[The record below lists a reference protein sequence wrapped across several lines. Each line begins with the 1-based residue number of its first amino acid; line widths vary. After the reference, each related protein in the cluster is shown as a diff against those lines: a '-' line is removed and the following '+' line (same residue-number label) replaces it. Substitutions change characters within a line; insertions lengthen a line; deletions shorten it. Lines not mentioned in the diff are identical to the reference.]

1 MRPLRGVV
9 LTGGRVK
16 LESGLIVEISR
27 KKEFSVGDE
36 VCALYDFTKNK
47 VREIRALKEEA
58 LFDDSDEG
66 YEQLRGQPAELP
78 ALNDTLGLGALPL
91 DGDVEASEDCASDE
105 ELSDCDM
112 TGGLESLDYE
122 PPMW

>member
-66 YEQLRGQPAELP
+66 EELP
-78 ALNDTLGLGALPL
+78 ALNDTPGLGVLPL